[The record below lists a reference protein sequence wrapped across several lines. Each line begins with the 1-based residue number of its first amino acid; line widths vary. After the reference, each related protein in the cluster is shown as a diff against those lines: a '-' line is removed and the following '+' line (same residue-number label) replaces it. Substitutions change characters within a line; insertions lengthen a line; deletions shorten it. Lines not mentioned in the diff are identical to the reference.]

1 MCFVV
6 CRIER
11 MRIVN
16 GDEMVAKQHN
26 INITAVVR
34 SRNTCTCTVVT
45 VQVYCRT
52 SKSLCL
58 ALCHGATQESQ
69 AEEGGGHERA
79 RGGIAECPREDRGV
93 RVSLASA
100 GARRGQ

>member
-26 INITAVVR
+26 INITAVR
-34 SRNTCTCTVVT
+34 SRNTCR

-58 ALCHGATQESQ
+58 VTLCHGATQESQ